1 MAFSGRIAW
10 IDPAGDDPL
19 VPCLILRI
27 PEDAPLHPERA
38 LRVSSVA
45 ILALCGLEVPQMFK
59 HEQGSSLRC
68 CELDNASAHQMGEML
83 IGVADLAP
91 EIDIVLFVL
100 RNDTSL

>member
-10 IDPAGDDPL
+10 IDPARHDPL

-27 PEDAPLHPERA
+27 LEDAPLHPECA

-59 HEQGSSLRC
+59 HEQGASLLC
-68 CELDNASAHQMGEML
+68 CELDNAGTDQMGQVL
-83 IGVADLAP
+83 IGVADLVP
-91 EIDIVLFVL
+91 ESGIVLLIFGKG
-100 RNDTSL
+100 TSL